1 MTATTLDRTTGPLGS
16 AFNLRDF
23 GGQMTTDGRRVRRGM
38 LYRSGT
44 MALLSEDDAAHMR
57 SLGIRAI
64 CDFRREKERVAEPT
78 SWHGA
83 DTDYICRDYEE
94 TSGILSALVQS
105 PATTAVEMRD
115 AIIAVYRTIAL
126 NHAESYRAMFA
137 QIVAG
142 RVPILI
148 NCAAGKDRTGV
159 GAMLILT
166 AIGVPY
172 AAIVEDYLL
181 TNSQADWDRLLAR
194 DDSPLAR
201 ARRDMGDAIAPL
213 LRADTAYL
221 DSLMAELEAN
231 HGGIEGYLDT
241 VLGVDAST
249 RAILCEALLES

>member
-1 MTATTLDRTTGPLGS
+1 MTAITLDRTTWPLDS

-23 GGQMTTDGRRVRRGM
+23 GGQVTTDGRRVRRGV

-44 MALLSEDDAAHMR
+44 MALLSEDAAAHMR

-83 DTDYICRDYEE
+83 DTAYICRDYEE
-94 TSGILSALVQS
+94 TSGILSALIHS
-105 PATTAVEMRD
+105 PAVTAAEMRD
-115 AIIAVYRTIAL
+115 AIIAVYRTIAA
-126 NHAESYRAMFA
+126 NHAESYRMMFA
-137 QIVAG
+137 QIIAG

-159 GAMLILT
+159 GAMLILA
-166 AIGVPY
+166 AIGVPH
-172 AAIVEDYLL
+172 ASIVEDYLL

-221 DSLMAELEAN
+221 DSLMAELNASY
-231 HGGIEGYLDT
+231 GGIEGYLEQA
-241 VLGVDAST
+241 LGVDASA
-249 RAILCEALLES
+249 RAVLREALLES